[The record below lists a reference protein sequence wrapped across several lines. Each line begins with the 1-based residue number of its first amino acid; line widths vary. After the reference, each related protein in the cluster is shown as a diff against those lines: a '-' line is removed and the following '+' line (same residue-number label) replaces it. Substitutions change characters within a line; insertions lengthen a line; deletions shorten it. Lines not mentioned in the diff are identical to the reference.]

1 MPATAKVTQPQAA
14 PQVDHVTAQAAAW
27 SALAKIA
34 EKEAKS
40 RRDDLPAGY
49 SSHVDIHLSAAVDGA
64 KMIDSF
70 GIALT
75 VGHDSPRAGKGP
87 TADNLLAW
95 ILSKIDRPEVA
106 EKLLNQM
113 AADCAANGGKLP
125 ASEALTEKAV
135 GIMQVLRA
143 SHKTDVR
150 GSVSAK
156 IERSAEPTFSLVR

>member
-1 MPATAKVTQPQAA
+1 MPATAKVTQTHAA

-34 EKEAKS
+34 AKEAES

-64 KMIDSF
+64 KMVDSF
-70 GIALT
+70 GVALT
-75 VGHDSPRAGKGP
+75 VGHETTRAGGGP
-87 TADNLLAW
+87 SADDVLAW
-95 ILSKIDRPEVA
+95 VLSKIGRPEVA
-106 EKLLNQM
+106 EKLLGELS
-113 AADCAANGGKLP
+113 ADFTANDGKLP
-125 ASEALTEKAV
+125 ANDAVAAKAT
-135 GIMQVLRA
+135 GILKVLR
-143 SHKTDVR
+143 STRKSTVR